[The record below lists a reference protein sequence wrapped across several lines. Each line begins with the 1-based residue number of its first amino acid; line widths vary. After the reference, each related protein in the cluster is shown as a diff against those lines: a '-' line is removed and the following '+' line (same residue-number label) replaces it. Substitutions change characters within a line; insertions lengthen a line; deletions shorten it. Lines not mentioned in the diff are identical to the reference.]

1 MPQDPVA
8 QSYERLGVVGKQQ
21 PIPRRIDGAVT
32 FAGKKLP
39 PAWGNRALAQQQNR
53 GRGIDLSTFTLV
65 PFYFYLT
72 FVCTFIVQ
80 PSETALQATRSSVPS
95 GSSGYAAPLTSPAV
109 ALSSSSYPVTTP
121 QACAS
126 YVTVLYNHHTIV
138 ASTLMNHVILFRLM
152 HLVKWCIVKDPVL
165 FVLYRVTNGLLSKT
179 QVLATIETAQAIGSS
194 VSSGSS
200 GYPAPLTS
208 PAAALSSSS
217 YPVTTP
223 QACASYVAVLYN
235 HHHRCL
241 YTHEQCDSLSSDS
254 FRQSASWQQQPQ
266 KKDLRWRLVGSTG
279 ACRLRR
285 AMAYLERRARKMP
298 HRQTRIPR

>member
-1 MPQDPVA
+1 
-8 QSYERLGVVGKQQ
+8 
-21 PIPRRIDGAVT
+21 
-32 FAGKKLP
+32 
-39 PAWGNRALAQQQNR
+39 
-53 GRGIDLSTFTLV
+53 
-65 PFYFYLT
+65 
-72 FVCTFIVQ
+72 
-80 PSETALQATRSSVPS
+80 
-95 GSSGYAAPLTSPAV
+95 
-109 ALSSSSYPVTTP
+109 
-121 QACAS
+121 
-126 YVTVLYNHHTIV
+126 
-138 ASTLMNHVILFRLM
+138 
-152 HLVKWCIVKDPVL
+152 
-165 FVLYRVTNGLLSKT
+165 LYRVTNGLLSKT

-235 HHHRCL
+235 HHTIVASTLMNHVILFRL
-241 YTHEQCDSLSSDS
+241 IHLGKARAGSSS
-254 FRQSASWQQQPQ
+254 RR